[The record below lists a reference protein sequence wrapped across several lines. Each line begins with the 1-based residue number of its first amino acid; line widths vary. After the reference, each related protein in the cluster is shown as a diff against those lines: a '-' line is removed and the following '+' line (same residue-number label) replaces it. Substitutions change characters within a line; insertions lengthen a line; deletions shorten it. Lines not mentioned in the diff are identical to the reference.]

1 MSSNICKLN
10 INKKCQYK
18 SIKSKSIGEGNYGE
32 VFIVEKDDKKFAY
45 KRLRKEDDYT
55 GRVTSRNINNSIELD
70 ILFRLNSPYLNK
82 GESIVEIGECDKNFL
97 GLVVNILNKDLFNSL
112 IDNELEYSKKKKIM
126 KDVALGLKCMHDNNY
141 VHLDIKP
148 ENMMYK
154 KENDDVTG
162 VLIDYG
168 LASYNPTKK
177 PFYTQHPRITHG
189 YEPPSALEEYKDKK
203 TKGHYYGKYSSTS
216 DIWSLGISFGE
227 IIANG
232 RKMVD
237 TRKEV
242 SKDVLTKLFNENNI
256 SDTLEKRVFKY
267 VKFND
272 EKEKALLMDLLIN
285 MLMINDNERYTIK
298 QVINHSYWLSS
309 NVPIFSLE
317 YCRNYVPDII
327 DLSKYPIQDLHYLGV
342 YEIVDYCKKK
352 LANYPLEIFFMAIDI
367 YLRTIIKCSPEEKI
381 TYKKVKNLAVASCLV
396 AYKFFNWSEEY
407 EDFIEE
413 EGKITSNEEIQIYKA
428 LNGIIKADRY
438 FEEAE
443 TFEDLTNIYNTLLFH
458 SEDNVKFFEDEGYKY
473 MINKNILN
481 YLNVSDPKQ
490 FMVSMRKKEFKPVDK
505 YELKIKDFFE
515 Y

>member
-18 SIKSKSIGEGNYGE
+18 PVKSKSIGGGNYGE
-32 VFIVEKDDKKFAY
+32 VYQVEKDDKRFAF
-45 KRLRKEDDYT
+45 KVLRKEDEYT
-55 GRVTSRNINNSIELD
+55 RKKEPRNISNSIELD

-82 GESIVEIGECDKNFL
+82 GESIVEIGECEKNYL
-97 GLVVNILNKDLFNSL
+97 GLVVNILDKDLFNSL
-112 IDNELEYSKKKKIM
+112 IDRELDYKQKKKIM

-141 VHLDIKP
+141 IHLDIKP
-148 ENMMYK
+148 ENMMFK
-154 KENDDVTG
+154 KDNSDVVG

-203 TKGHYYGKYSSTS
+203 NKERYYGKYSSAS

-237 TRKEV
+237 TRKEI
-242 SKDVLTKLFNENNI
+242 SKETLNKLFNEDNI
-256 SDTLEKRVFKY
+256 SNTLESRVFKY
-267 VKFND
+267 VKFDN
-272 EKEKALLMDLLIN
+272 EKEKALLKDLLIN
-285 MLMINDNERYTIK
+285 MLMISDSERYTIDE
-298 QVINHSYWLSS
+298 VINHSYWLVS
-309 NVPIFSLE
+309 NVPIFSLD
-317 YCRNYVPDII
+317 YCRSNEIENI
-327 DLSKYPIQDLHYLGV
+327 DLTKSNIQDLHYLGV
-342 YEIVDYCKKK
+342 YEVIDYCKKEM
-352 LANYPLEIFFMAIDI
+352 ANYPLEIFFMAIDI
-367 YLRTIIKCSPEEKI
+367 YLRTVSKCSLEEKI
-381 TYKKVKNLAVASCLV
+381 TFKKVKNLAIASCLI

-413 EGKITSNEEIQIYKA
+413 EGHITLNEEVQIYKT

-438 FEEAE
+438 FEVAQ
-443 TFEDLTNIYNTLLFH
+443 TFEDLTNVYNELLFH
-458 SEDNVKFFEDEGYKY
+458 SEDSIKYFEDESQKY
-473 MINKNILN
+473 MINKNIVN
-481 YLNVSDPKQ
+481 YLNIDANQFFVSK
-490 FMVSMRKKEFKPVDK
+490 RTKEYKPINK
-505 YELKIKDFFE
+505 YELKMKDFFE